1 MCSSLR
7 KSSGFRQD
15 TGQAEA
21 DAEKSPDDTVYGVAS
36 DILSRLPQDY
46 DLVTALDRY
55 PTLYEQSMNTVL
67 VQEMGRFN
75 KLLQT
80 IRKSLINIQKAIK
93 GKEILTLRKCL
104 MVFLNSTYI
113 RLGLVLMS
121 PDLEEVYSSIIIGR
135 ISKIWMRNSYPS
147 LKPLGSYIYDFLKRL
162 NFLQVK
168 KWFIIRITFC
178 FVVKIKCYWIIS

>member
-1 MCSSLR
+1 MCSLLR
-7 KSSGFRQD
+7 SSDFRQD
-15 TGQAEA
+15 TGQAEV

-80 IRKSLINIQKAIK
+80 IRNSLINIQKAIK
-93 GKEILTLRKCL
+93 GKEILTLYKVSYGPSEFYLYPFRSGANESRPGRSL
-104 MVFLNSTYI
+104 
-113 RLGLVLMS
+113 LVNHHRQNTQNVDEKLLPFS
-121 PDLEEVYSSIIIGR
+121 EATRQLR
-135 ISKIWMRNSYPS
+135 
-147 LKPLGSYIYDFLKRL
+147 
-162 NFLQVK
+162 
-168 KWFIIRITFC
+168 T
-178 FVVKIKCYWIIS
+178 